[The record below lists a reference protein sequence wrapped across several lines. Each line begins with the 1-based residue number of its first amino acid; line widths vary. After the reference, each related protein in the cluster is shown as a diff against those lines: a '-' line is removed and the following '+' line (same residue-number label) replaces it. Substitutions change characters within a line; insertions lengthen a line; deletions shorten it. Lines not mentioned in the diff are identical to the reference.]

1 MTTRGVSTTLGFV
14 LTLTIT
20 AILVSGLMVAAG
32 GFVSGER
39 ERITEAELEV
49 IGQRLAANLEATD
62 RVVAG
67 SDDQTTVRI
76 SSRLELPPRV
86 AGTTYRV
93 TVEPDASGESE
104 LVLESSDPEITVRVP
119 FVNRTRLAGSSVDGG
134 DVVVDY
140 DGTQLEVTDE

>member
-104 LVLESSDPEITVRVP
+104 LVLESSDPRITVRVP